1 MAPAPSPA
9 RASPRAL
16 PDRALGLA
24 LVAAVA
30 VLRAPGFA
38 VGIVNLDECDFA
50 LFGRMVQAGAVPY
63 LGVADIKP
71 PLTYVAY
78 HLAERLAGGPSFTAI
93 HLLGVAAILATAF
106 LLRAAARAWTGDDR
120 AGWAAAWLSVL
131 AVVCESPAVNA
142 EILMNVPVAAALLAA
157 VLAER
162 RRLLRLDVAS
172 GIAIGVATL
181 VKQQAGIALVA
192 LGVAYLVPLV
202 SASFD
207 SASFDS
213 APLRGATLRTN
224 GEGATPGTNGEGATL
239 RTNGRAPLLRV
250 AALAAGFC
258 LPWAS
263 AVAVAAAYDWP
274 SFYSWVI
281 ARNLHQMQAAR
292 SFSWPRAAG
301 SVALCLAATA
311 LPWGLAVR
319 RALAPRDAIATA
331 LALLAALTW
340 IPVSLGGRFYEH
352 YFLQFAPPL
361 ALLGAPELAALT
373 RRLGALGRLRRGALV
388 ALALLPFVG
397 SVGYATARGLAHDF
411 PSQDPKANAIA
422 AWLRANTQPGD
433 RIFLWGDFS
442 AVYCLAE
449 RLPGTRYMRTAPHI
463 GDFDPLQLPPGR
475 PARRFRSETDIALTL
490 ADLAANRPAVVVDT
504 SAADLHGWSRFPLAD
519 VADVDRYVRE
529 HYLAAAHPAGAVVYL
544 RNDAGAERA
553 SDAAERFNGRRP

>member
-1 MAPAPSPA
+1 MA
-9 RASPRAL
+9 
-16 PDRALGLA
+16 LA

-71 PLTYVAY
+71 PLTYVAS

-93 HLLGVAAILATAF
+93 HLLGVAAILATAL

-162 RRLLRLDVAS
+162 RGLLRLDVAS

-202 SASFD
+202 S
-207 SASFDS
+207 
-213 APLRGATLRTN
+213 RGAASR
-224 GEGATPGTNGEGATL
+224 
-239 RTNGRAPLLRV
+239 RPLLR
-250 AALAAGFC
+250 AGALAAGFC
-258 LPWAS
+258 LPWA
-263 AVAVAAAYDWP
+263 AAAAVAASYDWP

-281 ARNLHQMQAAR
+281 ARNLHQVQAAR
-292 SFSWPRAAG
+292 SFSWLRAAG

-319 RALAPRDAIATA
+319 RAARPRDAIATA
-331 LALLAALTW
+331 LALLLALTF

-361 ALLGAPELAALT
+361 ALLGAPELAALA
-373 RRLGALGRLRRGALV
+373 RRFAGLGRLRRGALV
-388 ALALLPFVG
+388 ALALLPFLG
-397 SVGYATARGLAHDF
+397 SVGYATARGVARDF
-411 PSQDPKANAIA
+411 PSQDPKANVIA
-422 AWLRANTQPGD
+422 AWLRANTRPGD
-433 RIFLWGDFS
+433 RVFLWGDFS
-442 AVYCLAE
+442 VVYCLAE

-463 GDFDPLQLPPGR
+463 GDFDPLQLPPGP
-475 PARRFRSETDIALTL
+475 PAHRFRSETDIALTL
-490 ADLAANRPAVVVDT
+490 SDLTANRPAVVVDT
-504 SAADLHGWSRFPLAD
+504 SPADLHGWSRFPLAD
-519 VADVDRYVRE
+519 LPDVDGYVRE
-529 HYLAAAHPAGAVVYL
+529 HYVAAAAPAGAVVYL
-544 RNDAGAERA
+544 RKDAGATP
-553 SDAAERFNGRRP
+553 AALKR